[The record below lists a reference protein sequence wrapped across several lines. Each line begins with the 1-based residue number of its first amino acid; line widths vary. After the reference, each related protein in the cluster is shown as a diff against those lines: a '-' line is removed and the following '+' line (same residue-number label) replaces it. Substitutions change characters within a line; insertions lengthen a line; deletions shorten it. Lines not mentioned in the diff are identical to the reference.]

1 MKYLI
6 ALTITASGFCQ
17 NPTPTK
23 LPEGSGR
30 AQLERVCTPC
40 HGLDNVVRSRMTKEK
55 WAGVV
60 DNMVSRGAQGTEDD
74 FDRII
79 NYLAANFGP
88 DTKREEKSPR

>member
-6 ALTITASGFCQ
+6 ALTVMASGFCQ
-17 NPTPTK
+17 SSTPK

-30 AQLERVCTPC
+30 AQLERVCTTC
-40 HGLDNVVRSRMTKEK
+40 HGLENVVRSRMTKEK

-60 DNMVSRGAQGTEDD
+60 DNMASRGAQGTDDD

-79 NYLAANFGP
+79 NYLAVNFGP
-88 DTKREEKSPR
+88 VIKPEEKAPR